1 MALNPPT
8 PTDGTGDPGRSLVRP
23 FPEVGPLM
31 RVAYRELGI
40 LANGSEQ
47 QIRALGDPARLPR
60 PWDPATCRHP
70 DLRAEVL
77 AWLEAV
83 VEWVNHE
90 HVWDAAAVIP
100 PCWPHHP
107 HLVRELAVLADQR
120 RRAGAALTSD
130 LLEDWHRS
138 TLPGFLDRM
147 RARLRNHC
155 DEGHQAWPAKGRHI
169 RHTERACR
177 AERAEAFTADVNT
190 LDEQSPD
197 APHRA
202 FSVVDLATGE
212 IHDERTL

>member
-1 MALNPPT
+1 
-8 PTDGTGDPGRSLVRP
+8 
-23 FPEVGPLM
+23 
-31 RVAYRELGI
+31 
-40 LANGSEQ
+40 
-47 QIRALGDPARLPR
+47 
-60 PWDPATCRHP
+60 
-70 DLRAEVL
+70 
-77 AWLEAV
+77 
-83 VEWVNHE
+83 
-90 HVWDAAAVIP
+90 
-100 PCWPHHP
+100 
-107 HLVRELAVLADQR
+107 LVRELAVLADQR

>member
-1 MALNPPT
+1 M
-8 PTDGTGDPGRSLVRP
+8 VRP

-31 RVAYRELGI
+31 RVAYRELNI
-40 LANGSEQ
+40 LAGLSEQ

-70 DLRAEVL
+70 DLRAEVW
-77 AWLEAV
+77 AWLDAV
-83 VEWVNHE
+83 VEWLNHE

-130 LLEDWHRS
+130 TLEDWHRY

-147 RARLRNHC
+147 RARVRNHC
-155 DEGHQAWPAKGRHI
+155 DEGHQAWPAKGRHA
-169 RHTERACR
+169 RHTDPASRAR
-177 AERAEAFTADVNT
+177 RSDVFHADVDVDVD
-190 LDEQSPD
+190 DEAGED
-197 APHRA
+197 HRNVRRGL
-202 FSVVDLATGE
+202 SVVDLTTGA
-212 IHDERTL
+212 IHEDRTH